1 MQINNQKQKGI
12 AETAV
17 TPRMTIL
24 LNEEPYFRGLLI
36 RSSVCNIAPLLS
48 KQKTPGVTRKQIF
61 TSPWIFLIQS
71 SVLFTTMFQIH
82 NRVCDC
88 LWHHLGTVGA
98 GAKESAA
105 NGLVCFNMKEY
116 LFISGPG

>member
-17 TPRMTIL
+17 MHRMTIL

-36 RSSVCNIAPLLS
+36 RSSVCNTEPLLS
-48 KQKTPGVTRKQIF
+48 KQKTPRVTRKQIF

-71 SVLFTTMFQIH
+71 SVVFTTMFQIH
-82 NRVCDC
+82 NRVCYS
-88 LWHHLGTVGA
+88 LWHRLGIVGA
-98 GAKESAA
+98 GAKEIAV

-116 LFISGPG
+116 LFISRPV